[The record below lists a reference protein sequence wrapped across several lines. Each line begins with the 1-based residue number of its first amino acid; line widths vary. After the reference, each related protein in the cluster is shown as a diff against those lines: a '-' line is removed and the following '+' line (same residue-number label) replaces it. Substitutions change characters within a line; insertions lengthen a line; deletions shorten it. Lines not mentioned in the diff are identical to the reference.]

1 MLIHF
6 YSEVPS
12 FQLVMNE
19 ANFNVYKL
27 LLSLTF
33 TSLARLLI
41 CRETP
46 QDYIQ
51 NGTTLCNIQI
61 EICYEEQTCL
71 SDM

>member
-1 MLIHF
+1 MLINV
-6 YSEVPS
+6 YSEVLS

>member
-1 MLIHF
+1 MLINV

-41 CRETP
+41 CRDAARLHSERH
-46 QDYIQ
+46 
-51 NGTTLCNIQI
+51 NVV
-61 EICYEEQTCL
+61 
-71 SDM
+71 